1 MARNQYDLDRNLFLS
16 QPDAYARPK
25 SGKSATTGSGFVP
38 AQTMP
43 WPIDVPSM
51 GEIQEQMDIGEER
64 YPGASGS
71 TSQIPD
77 AIPPFPGADEEEW
90 SGFRNWLGQEAPG
103 GAFDPQ
109 FVDPSFD
116 PSQQGTLGYHDT
128 GPMAERW
135 APWDA
140 PSGPGKLWNW
150 PTSDA
155 PKYAG
160 QVQSGWDLSS
170 MRGGTGPY
178 LKRSPEEEARIT
190 TVRRALG
197 EYRDAPFADKAETL
211 EDWRQKYHGDVQAYG
226 QAQEAERSAALG
238 CMAAGGTP
246 VIEGGRFIRC
256 DMPQVTTTPP
266 PPQVTTTPPPP
277 QVTTTRRKGYLPPT
291 DSELPDTRL
300 LTDQAPVIDPTGR
313 IPPEKDVVPF
323 METEL
328 EDPLVVETGVDP
340 LSQLT
345 NLRLGQ
351 LMHTGGVV
359 PTRLAAETEE
369 TLEDILRRRG
379 AGASEMSPFGEDI
392 QSTIEELLA
401 SGGAIPADAQRRAME
416 LETARSPLD
425 ALREAQLEE
434 GRAALA
440 SRNLLGSG
448 PELEYMQRVEQGL
461 APRYAQAAQEIEL
474 AERAAA
480 DQRYRDAMQMGTT
493 IAAQAEALEE
503 GRLSS
508 AMSLATGMSEEQ
520 SRNLLATAQTITQRQ
535 QMLSD
540 IALETLDKNMEWNK
554 FLAEFGLE
562 RDMALEM
569 IQSGRLGQLLPLIQQ
584 FLNIASL
591 TARGY
596 VPSTSEADVTS

>member
-1 MARNQYDLDRNLFLS
+1 MAKKQFPWQINASSIDLPYDE
-16 QPDAYARPK
+16 
-25 SGKSATTGSGFVP
+25 
-38 AQTMP
+38 
-43 WPIDVPSM
+43 PIDVPSM
-51 GEIQEQMDIGEER
+51 GDGWWSETSEIPDAIK
-64 YPGASGS
+64 
-71 TSQIPD
+71 IPD
-77 AIPPFPGADEEEW
+77 AIPPFPGADEDEW
-90 SGFRNWLGQEAPG
+90 SGFRNWLGEEAPG

-116 PSQQGTLGYHDT
+116 PSQQGTLGYQDT

-140 PSGPGKLWNW
+140 PSGPGQLWNW

-178 LKRSPEEEARIT
+178 LQRSPEEEDRIT

-197 EYRDAPFADKAETL
+197 EYRDAPFADKADTL
-211 EDWRQKYHGDVQAYG
+211 EDWRQKYHGNVQAYG
-226 QAQEAERSAALG
+226 QAQEEQRSAAVN
-238 CMAAGGTP
+238 CIAAGGTP
-246 VIEGGRFIRC
+246 VVEGGQFVRC
-256 DMPQVTTTPP
+256 DMPEVIPPEVITTPP
-266 PPQVTTTPPPP
+266 PLNGEDVITTPPE
-277 QVTTTRRKGYLPPT
+277 RRKQT

-300 LTDQAPVIDPTGR
+300 LSDQAPIIDPTGR
-313 IPPEKDVVPF
+313 IPPEEDVVPF
-323 METEL
+323 MEAEL

-340 LSQLT
+340 LSKLT

-351 LMHTGGVV
+351 LMHTGGVA
-359 PTRLAAETEE
+359 PTHLAAETEE
-369 TLEDILRRRG
+369 TLEDVLRQRG

-392 QSTIEELLA
+392 QSMIQELLA

-425 ALREAQLEE
+425 ALREAQLSE

-448 PELEYMQRVEQGL
+448 PELDYMQRVEQGL
-461 APRYAQAAQEIEL
+461 APGYAQAAQEIEL
-474 AERAAA
+474 AERAAD
-480 DQRYRDAMQMGTT
+480 DQRYRDAMQLGTT
-493 IAAQAEALEE
+493 MATQGEALEE

-508 AMSLATGMSEEQ
+508 AMSLATGMSAEQ

-540 IALETLDKNMEWNK
+540 IALETLGKNMEWNK
-554 FLAEFGLE
+554 FLAEFGLK
-562 RDMALEM
+562 RDQALEM
-569 IQSGRLGQLLPLIQQ
+569 IQSGRLAQLLPLIQQ
-584 FLNIASL
+584 YLNIASL

-596 VPSTSEADVTS
+596 VPSTAEADVTS

>member
-1 MARNQYDLDRNLFLS
+1 MAQNQYDLDRNLFS
-16 QPDAYARPK
+16 QPDPYYRHTP
-25 SGKSATTGSGFVP
+25 GKSATAKSGFVP

-43 WPIDVPSM
+43 WPVDVPSL
-51 GEIQEQMDIGEER
+51 GDIQEAIDIGEQY
-64 YPGASGS
+64 YPGASGN

-77 AIPPFPGADEEEW
+77 AIPPFPGADEDEW
-90 SGFRNWLGQEAPG
+90 SGFRNWLGEEAPG

-116 PSQQGTLGYHDT
+116 PSQQGTLGYQDT
-128 GPMAERW
+128 GPMEERW

-140 PSGPGKLWNW
+140 PSGPGQLWNW

-178 LKRSPEEEARIT
+178 LQRSPEEEERIT

-226 QAQEAERSAALG
+226 QAQEEQRSAAVN

-246 VIEGGRFIRC
+246 VVEGGQFVRC
-256 DMPQVTTTPP
+256 EMPEVIPPEVIPPEVITTPP
-266 PPQVTTTPPPP
+266 D
-277 QVTTTRRKGYLPPT
+277 RRKPP

-300 LTDQAPVIDPTGR
+300 LPDQAPIIDPTGR
-313 IPPEKDVVPF
+313 ISPEQDVVPF
-323 METEL
+323 MEAEL

-340 LSQLT
+340 LSKLT

-359 PTRLAAETEE
+359 PTHLTGEIEE
-369 TLEDILRRRG
+369 TLEDVLRQRG

-392 QSTIEELLA
+392 QSMIQELLA

-425 ALREAQLEE
+425 ALREAQLSE

-448 PELEYMQRVEQGL
+448 PELDYMQRVEQGL
-461 APRYAQAAQEIEL
+461 APGYAQAAQEIEL

-480 DQRYRDAMQMGTT
+480 DQRYRDAMQLGTT
-493 IAAQAEALEE
+493 MATQGEALEE

-508 AMSLATGMSEEQ
+508 AMSLATGMSAEQ

-540 IALETLDKNMEWNK
+540 IALETLGKNMEWNK
-554 FLAEFGLE
+554 FLAEFGLK
-562 RDMALEM
+562 RDQALEM
-569 IQSGRLGQLLPLIQQ
+569 IQSGRLAQLLPLIQQ
-584 FLNIASL
+584 YLNIASL